1 MHRVAVLGFL
11 AAVAPITMSP
21 GTSLTLVV
29 SRVAAAGRR
38 HGWWIIAGT
47 ITGLYVH
54 ATLAAVGLA
63 ALVLHSAQ
71 AFRVVKTIGAV
82 YLIGLGLWLI
92 WSTMRRPAT
101 RSSPRRRRWSGVRH
115 PYGQAL
121 LGNVLN
127 PKAASIY
134 LTLAPQFLD
143 PGRSVLVPLLV
154 LATAHAAFV
163 ALWLGG
169 WTMVSQAG
177 ARLLRTER
185 AKAAINRAGGA
196 ILVALGLRAA
206 TS

>member
-1 MHRVAVLGFL
+1 
-11 AAVAPITMSP
+11 MSP

-71 AFRVVKTIGAV
+71 AFRAVKTIGAV

-101 RSSPRRRRWSGVRH
+101 ESSPRRRRWVGVRH
-115 PYGQAL
+115 PFGQAL
-121 LGNVLN
+121 LGNVWN

-163 ALWLGG
+163 TLWLGG
-169 WTMVSQAG
+169 WTVVSQAG

-196 ILVALGLRAA
+196 ILVGLGLRAA